1 MSSISATAL
10 NTKTV
15 GQWPAWKKNA
25 ILAICAI
32 YSFLGNSA
40 LLGPS
45 VYIGIYVEQFGV
57 DPNTAAGLINYANL
71 AFGFGSLL
79 LVPMYQKFGR
89 RPVML
94 FSLVA
99 YAAGLIGASQATTY
113 SGLMG
118 ARVVHGFGSGICEAL
133 PVQLVNDIF
142 FLHERGKKL
151 GWYTAALC
159 LGATGPM
166 WAGFMLSGGYSWP
179 LFFYVEFAF
188 AMALLIAAFFLV
200 EETSY
205 KRKFPPPFTSSM
217 ADGEKSAAVESEVH
231 SVSSPAASI
240 PPRKTWAQQLKIY
253 NGIDHDAPFFSTML
267 RCFTYL
273 LVPSMF
279 WVITTYG
286 LFIGLCALTF
296 NFVFPIKIVA
306 SPYNWTQ
313 SNSGLIAIGTILG
326 YLLALPFLPASDR
339 LAARLT
345 KRNNGIRE
353 AEMRLGVL
361 YPALIVA
368 PAGLILFGMT
378 AEKDLHWIGY
388 FFGVGMVQWAAYFYF
403 TVTLAY
409 AVDSYTANLS
419 EFLIIANLGK
429 QAVSFGLGLEVLNW
443 ILQSGYA
450 KIICG
455 AFTVTLFLNNVAVV
469 MFMLFG
475 KRIRVFTAGTWLA
488 RMHASTAVKGESH

>member
-1 MSSISATAL
+1 
-10 NTKTV
+10 
-15 GQWPAWKKNA
+15 
-25 ILAICAI
+25 
-32 YSFLGNSA
+32 
-40 LLGPS
+40 
-45 VYIGIYVEQFGV
+45 
-57 DPNTAAGLINYANL
+57 
-71 AFGFGSLL
+71 
-79 LVPMYQKFGR
+79 
-89 RPVML
+89 ML

-99 YAAGLIGASQATTY
+99 YAAGLIGCSQATTY
-113 SGLMG
+113 NGLMG
-118 ARVVHGFGSGICEAL
+118 ARVIHGFGSGICEAL

-142 FLHERGKKL
+142 FLYERGKKL

-166 WAGFMLSGGYSWP
+166 WAGFMLSGGYSWR

-188 AMALLIAAFFLV
+188 AVALLIAAFFFV

-205 KRKFPPPFTSSM
+205 KRTYPQTFTTVIERDEKASAMQEEVRAESPPP
-217 ADGEKSAAVESEVH
+217 E
-231 SVSSPAASI
+231 SI
-240 PPRKTWAQQLKIY
+240 PPRKTWAQQLKVF
-253 NGIDHDAPFFSTML
+253 NGIDHEAPFFITMI
-267 RCFTYL
+267 RCWSYL
-273 LVPSMF
+273 LVPSIF

-296 NFVFPIKIVA
+296 NFIFPLKIVA
-306 SPYNWTQ
+306 PPYNWSET
-313 SNSGLIAIGTILG
+313 SSGLIAIGTILG
-326 YLLALPFLPASDR
+326 YLLALPFLPASDK

-361 YPALIVA
+361 FPALIIA
-368 PAGLILFGMT
+368 PTGLILFGMT

-403 TVTLAY
+403 TVSLAY

-419 EFLIIANLGK
+419 EFLIIANIGK

-443 ILQSGYA
+443 ILESGYA

-455 AFTVTLFLNNVAVV
+455 AFTITLFLNCV
-469 MFMLFG
+469 MVIPFMLFG
-475 KRIRVFTAGTWLA
+475 KRIRIFIAGSWLA
-488 RMHASTAVKGESH
+488 RMHARSAVKGQTH